1 MILLD
6 SLYRILP
13 EAQEPITLPEEGTAV
28 YDVLLD
34 GEHGIYAA
42 HFPGSPITPGVC
54 LVQMAVELLSCHL
67 GREVVMQSLSG
78 TKFLKPVCP
87 DALHQLTFKIRYE
100 KQGAGWHA
108 SCTILADKDV
118 CARMKLKCRQS

>member
-42 HFPGSPITPGVC
+42 HFPDSPITPGVC
-54 LVQMAVELLSCHL
+54 LVQMAVELLSLHL
-67 GREVVMQSLSG
+67 GESLRLTCLGS
-78 TKFLKPVCP
+78 TKFLKPVLP
-87 DALHQLTFKIRYE
+87 LEAGKVTFAIGYE
-100 KQGAGWHA
+100 KTG
-108 SCTILADKDV
+108 LAYSLNVTVTDGNAV
-118 CARMKLKCRQS
+118 CARMKLVCNKY

>member
-13 EAQEPITLPEEGTAV
+13 EAQEPITQPEEGTAV

-67 GREVVMQSLSG
+67 NKSLALKSMVN
-78 TKFLKPVCP
+78 TKFLKPVSP
-87 DALHQLTFKIRYE
+87 MDGFPLTFEFKYE
-100 KQGAGWHA
+100 NKEGDYCANCSIAAG
-108 SCTILADKDV
+108 KDV
-118 CARMKLKCRQS
+118 CARMKLICRQS